1 MAVNEWLR
9 AISMDVAMDC
19 ANPITAGLERRA
31 VIINRADIDFANVV
45 YNTSRPNVIEAL
57 PLKSGK
63 RGYSVRVDGDTPFT
77 GTAVNMEKKTYRNV
91 YTNTFAF
98 TVLGND
104 PDLSHEVID
113 ALTNGDFV
121 VVFENKYKNINK
133 ETNKGDS
140 TYQIMG
146 LRQGLNAETIAND
159 KYSEDTDGGWAI
171 TLTETGVAESALFLY
186 KTDLATTEALFNSLT
201 EAS

>member
-1 MAVNEWLR
+1 MDV
-9 AISMDVAMDC
+9 SMDC
-19 ANPITAGLERRA
+19 SNPITSGIERRA
-31 VIINRADIDFANVV
+31 VIVNRADIDFANVTF
-45 YNTSRPNVIEAL
+45 NTSRPNVVEAL
-57 PLKSGK
+57 PLKTGK

-91 YTNTFAF
+91 FTNTFSF

-104 PDLSHEVID
+104 PDLSRSVID

-133 ETNKGDS
+133 ESNKGDS

-146 LRQGLNAETIAND
+146 LRQGLNAETIACD

-171 TLTETGVAESALFLY
+171 TLTESNVAESALFLY
-186 KTDLATTEALFNSLT
+186 KTDLSTTEALFNSLT
-201 EAS
+201 DVA

>member
-1 MAVNEWLR
+1 MAVNECLR
-9 AISMDVAMDC
+9 AISMDVSMDC
-19 ANPITAGLERRA
+19 SNPITSGIERRA
-31 VIINRADIDFANVV
+31 VIVNRADIDFANVTF
-45 YNTSRPNVIEAL
+45 NTSRPNVVEAL
-57 PLKSGK
+57 PLKTGK

-91 YTNTFAF
+91 FTNTFSF

-104 PDLSHEVID
+104 PDLSRSVID

-133 ETNKGDS
+133 ESNKGDS

-146 LRQGLNAETIAND
+146 LRQGLNAETIACD

-171 TLTETGVAESALFLY
+171 TLTESNVAESALFLY
-186 KTDLATTEALFNSLT
+186 KTDLSTTEALFNSLT
-201 EAS
+201 DVA